1 MFHSIPKMA
10 RSKES
15 PDDDRDE
22 MPVTEL
28 IISNGSKG
36 QWIDTQTVPGRQ
48 FDSNYIREQC
58 RRQGP
63 L

>member
-1 MFHSIPKMA
+1 MSPNSIRSGNCSKDVSQHPKDGA

-15 PDDDRDE
+15 PNDDRDE

-36 QWIDTQTVPGRQ
+36 Q
-48 FDSNYIREQC
+48 
-58 RRQGP
+58 
-63 L
+63 